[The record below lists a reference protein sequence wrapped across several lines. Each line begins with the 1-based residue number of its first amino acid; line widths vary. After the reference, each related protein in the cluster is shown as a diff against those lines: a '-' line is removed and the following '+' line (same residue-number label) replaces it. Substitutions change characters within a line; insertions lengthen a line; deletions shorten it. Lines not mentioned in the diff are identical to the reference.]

1 MKTNK
6 YTIEDGLKD
15 SMMKYTLQNE
25 MINITLDATGEILNL
40 TRADNNLV
48 LSNSFKTL
56 KTAVKFETI
65 RTFLNK

>member
-6 YTIEDGLKD
+6 YTIADQLQD

-25 MINITLDATGEILNL
+25 VIAITIDATGEVLSL
-40 TRADNNLV
+40 TRVENNLV
-48 LSNSFKTL
+48 LSNSVKTL

>member
-6 YTIEDGLKD
+6 YTIADQLQD
-15 SMMKYTLQNE
+15 SMMKYTLQSE
-25 MINITLDATGEILNL
+25 VIEITIDATGEVLNL
-40 TRADNNLV
+40 TRVENNLV
-48 LSNSFKTL
+48 LSNSVKTL

>member
-6 YTIEDGLKD
+6 YTIADQLQD

-25 MINITLDATGEILNL
+25 VINITMDATGEVLNL

-48 LSNSFKTL
+48 LSNSVKVL
-56 KTAVKFETI
+56 KVAVKFETI
-65 RTFLNK
+65 RRFLNK

>member
-6 YTIEDGLKD
+6 YTIEDQLQD

-25 MINITLDATGEILNL
+25 VIAITIDATGEVLSL
-40 TRADNNLV
+40 TRVENNLV
-48 LSNSFKTL
+48 LSNSVKTL

>member
-6 YTIEDGLKD
+6 YTIADGLKD
-15 SMMKYTLQNE
+15 SMMKYTLHNE

-48 LSNSFKTL
+48 LSNSFKVL

-65 RTFLNK
+65 RKFLNK

>member
-6 YTIEDGLKD
+6 YTIADQLQD

-25 MINITLDATGEILNL
+25 VINITLDATGEVLNL

-48 LSNSFKTL
+48 LSNSVKVL
-56 KTAVKFETI
+56 KVAVKFETI
-65 RTFLNK
+65 RRFLNK